1 MKVFNTIKQ
10 LIASLDKKQ
19 FYYVLSGVLVGILC
33 LMAFIMYYQSSRVDY
48 WKKRIRDANEYREGV
63 KAIIAKDLSVSSQRD
78 EVDKM
83 LNENPDFKIDGYFA
97 ELLTKFKLIDGHA
110 TQRTVSYADRGDS
123 KYREVLLN
131 AKFDTMNMRQ
141 LCELLDAVE
150 QNKRIYTKELE
161 IIKSKKV
168 PNTIDV
174 NLTIATL
181 QAKPETTEVA
191 E

>member
-1 MKVFNTIKQ
+1 MKLFDPIKNF
-10 LIASLDKKQ
+10 ISTRDKKE
-19 FYYVLSGVLVGILC
+19 FYYYLGGFLVGLLLVI
-33 LMAFIMYYQSSRVDY
+33 IGITYYQSKRVEY
-48 WKKRIRDANEYREGV
+48 WKKRINITNEYREEIR
-63 KAIIAKDLSVSSQRD
+63 KIITKDQHVHNQRN

-83 LNENPDFKIDGYFA
+83 LDETPDFKIDGYFTD
-97 ELLTKFKLIDGHA
+97 LITKFRLLEGHA
-110 TQRTVSYADRGDS
+110 TQRSVTYADRGDS

-141 LCELLDAVE
+141 LCELLDAIE

-161 IIKSKKV
+161 IIKSKKI

-181 QAKPETTEVA
+181 QAKPEITEVA

>member
-1 MKVFNTIKQ
+1 MNLFTSLKSF
-10 LIASLDKKQ
+10 IATRDKNE
-19 FYYVLSGVLVGILC
+19 FYYYLIGSLLSLLC
-33 LMAFIMYYQSSRVDY
+33 IMAGIMYYQSSQVSY
-48 WKKRIRDANEYREGV
+48 WRKRINNINEYREEIRKV
-63 KAIIAKDLSVSSQRD
+63 ISKDQHVLSQRA
-78 EVDKM
+78 EVDKI
-83 LNENPDFKIDGYFA
+83 LNDTPDFKIDGYFT
-97 ELLTKFKLIDGHA
+97 ELITKLNLLNGHA
-110 TQRTVSYADRGDS
+110 TQRSVTYADRGDP

-141 LCELLDAVE
+141 LCELLDAIE
-150 QNKRIYTKELE
+150 KKDRIYTKDLE
-161 IIKSKKV
+161 IIKSKKI

>member
-1 MKVFNTIKQ
+1 MNLFTPIKNF
-10 LIASLDKKQ
+10 IASRDNNE
-19 FYYVLSGVLVGILC
+19 FYYYLGGLLLG
-33 LMAFIMYYQSSRVDY
+33 LMLIMTGIMYYQSSRVGY
-48 WKKRIRDANEYREGV
+48 WRKRISGINDYREEIRKVINKDQHV
-63 KAIIAKDLSVSSQRD
+63 KSQRD

-83 LNENPDFKIDGYFA
+83 LNETPDFKIDGYFTD
-97 ELLTKFKLIDGHA
+97 LITKFKLIEVHA
-110 TQRTVSYADRGDS
+110 TQRSVTYADRGDS

-141 LCELLDAVE
+141 LCELLDAIE

-161 IIKSKKV
+161 IVKSKKM

-181 QAKPETTEVA
+181 QAKPEITEVA

>member
-1 MKVFNTIKQ
+1 
-10 LIASLDKKQ
+10 
-19 FYYVLSGVLVGILC
+19 
-33 LMAFIMYYQSSRVDY
+33 
-48 WKKRIRDANEYREGV
+48 
-63 KAIIAKDLSVSSQRD
+63 
-78 EVDKM
+78 
-83 LNENPDFKIDGYFA
+83 
-97 ELLTKFKLIDGHA
+97 
-110 TQRTVSYADRGDS
+110 
-123 KYREVLLN
+123 VLLN